1 MKIVLLIDHLSGFG
15 GAQRVITNIA
25 NRMTEKG
32 NEVEFI
38 LTGNNKSCV
47 YQLDNRIKINLIQDS
62 SVKRMSKIKKIKKI
76 RQTIKKTQT
85 DVVISFLTMVN
96 IIAIISNAGLDIPII
111 ISERNDPDRCSKIE
125 KLLSR
130 LFYRFAQCVVVQT
143 DCIKEKISRYYK
155 KNIEVIGNPLVN
167 HGVEKTIYERTKR
180 VIAVGRLNKQKNYT
194 LLLEA
199 FSKVILNYK
208 DYCIDI
214 YGVGKEEES
223 LKKKCHELGIEKN
236 VFFKGN
242 KSDVITCEPDYEF
255 YVLSSDYEGMPNALA
270 EAMSVGLPCISTN
283 CDGGGAAAL
292 IKNEKNGLL
301 VEKNNIDELER
312 AMLRY
317 IENPDF
323 AKQMGNEAKRIKVDL
338 GHQAIMN
345 KWEIL
350 IEKLSSEQG

>member
-208 DYCIDI
+208 DYFIDI
-214 YGVGKEEES
+214 YGVGK
-223 LKKKCHELGIEKN
+223 
-236 VFFKGN
+236 
-242 KSDVITCEPDYEF
+242 
-255 YVLSSDYEGMPNALA
+255 
-270 EAMSVGLPCISTN
+270 
-283 CDGGGAAAL
+283 
-292 IKNEKNGLL
+292 
-301 VEKNNIDELER
+301 
-312 AMLRY
+312 
-317 IENPDF
+317 
-323 AKQMGNEAKRIKVDL
+323 
-338 GHQAIMN
+338 
-345 KWEIL
+345 
-350 IEKLSSEQG
+350 